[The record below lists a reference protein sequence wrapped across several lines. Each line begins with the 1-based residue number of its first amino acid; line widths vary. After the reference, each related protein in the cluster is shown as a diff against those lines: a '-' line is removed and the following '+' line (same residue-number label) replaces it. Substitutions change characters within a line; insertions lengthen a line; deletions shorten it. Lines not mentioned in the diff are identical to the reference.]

1 MKYPYV
7 LFFRN
12 DKYSNIDTYIDK
24 NKDKINGTI
33 YITSNINDLN
43 KLFSPDYHVLITF
56 GKNWNEYD
64 VHSVIVNRMIH
75 QWVHLDNI
83 DDIDRFNNIINTCY
97 ISYISKSRDFIR
109 PIFSIFT
116 TCFHSYDKIKRAYQS
131 LKEQTLKDWE
141 WVILDDSIQEE
152 HFVFLKNLFE
162 NDHRIRLFKKG
173 FHSGN
178 IGNVK
183 NEAVSLCRGKYVLE
197 LDHDDEIMP
206 NVLTYAKETFEKD
219 EEVGFVYMDF
229 INIYENGWNF
239 HYGDFISKGY
249 GSYYFQKYKDKWVY
263 VYVTPNVNN
272 ITLSHLVCM
281 PNHPRIWKKSVL
293 INILGNYNEY
303 LYICDDLEL
312 LLNTGIKTK
321 IAKIATMGYIQYM
334 NEGGN
339 NFSFIR
345 NSEINRL
352 GPEYIVPI
360 FNTNNNVNEIMKKKN
375 AYDDEK
381 YLYLHTKIWER
392 NDYDN
397 TKICNTIINY
407 DYDFQY
413 CILGIKSLYHHLD
426 YIQKLYKNNRHDFIL
441 LENNSHFDSLT
452 SILDDLGFDKMKC
465 YQLNNATKKEMIH
478 YFLWMYKS
486 LDHYEIIE
494 YNEENNENNNIELN
508 RYILEY
514 NTEYLC
520 RHDIINE
527 CILDNNKNY
536 LEIGVEYG
544 QTFQNIKFLNKI
556 GVDPSPKYI
565 HHDILHKTSDLFF
578 EELNKYTKFDIIF
591 IDGMH
596 QTEYFLKDFINSIH
610 VLNNNGILFVDDILP
625 INIRE
630 QKKIPEKHYYEDN
643 VLKYGEPW
651 TGDIWKVIYWI
662 FINYCG
668 QFDFSY
674 YNHLNYRGVGKFE
687 NIKIKDLTLENY
699 DTIIEEINNYDYI
712 KDYRKYLQYIQKEN

>member
-7 LFFRN
+7 IFYR
-12 DKYSNIDTYIDK
+12 DEKYSYIDTYIEM

-33 YITSNINDLN
+33 YITSNINDLK

-83 DDIDRFNNIINTCY
+83 DNIDVFNNTINTCY
-97 ISYISKSRDFIR
+97 ISYITKNRDFIR

-116 TCFHSYDKIKRAYQS
+116 TCFHSYEKIKRAYNS
-131 LKEQTLKDWE
+131 LKEQTFKDWE
-141 WVILDDSIQEE
+141 WIILDDSTQEE
-152 HFVFLKNLFE
+152 HFIFLKNLFE
-162 NDHRIRLFKKG
+162 NEYRVRLYKKG

-206 NVLTYAKETFEKD
+206 NILSYATNTFEKD
-219 EEVGFVYMDF
+219 EELGFIYTDF
-229 INIYENGWNF
+229 INIYENGTNF

-249 GSYYFQKYKDKWVY
+249 GSYYYQKYKDKWVY

-293 INILGNYNEY
+293 MNILGNYNEY

-345 NSEINRL
+345 NAEINRL

-360 FNTNNNVNEIMKKKN
+360 FYNKNNVNEIMKNIN

-381 YLYLHTKIWER
+381 YINFHKKIWER
-392 NDYDN
+392 NDYEHSN
-397 TKICNTIINY
+397 ISNKIINY
-407 DYDFQY
+407 DYDNQY
-413 CILGIKSLYHHLD
+413 CILGIQSLYANLNK
-426 YIQKLYKNNRHDFIL
+426 IKKLYENDRNDFIL
-441 LENNSHFDSLT
+441 LENNSNFETLT
-452 SILDDLGFDKMKC
+452 CILDDLGFVKMKC
-465 YQLNNATKKEMIH
+465 YQLNNTSKNEMIN
-478 YFLWMYKS
+478 YFLWIYKS
-486 LDHYEIIE
+486 IDNYEIIDD
-494 YNEENNENNNIELN
+494 NDCDIFDINN
-508 RYILEY
+508 YILEY
-514 NTEYLC
+514 NSDHSNRYN
-520 RHDIINE
+520 IINDCVE
-527 CILDNNKNY
+527 NNNINY
-536 LEIGVEYG
+536 LEIGIEYG
-544 QTFQNIKFLNKI
+544 QTFQYVKYLNKT

-565 HHDILHKTSDLFF
+565 NNNIIKKTSDLFF
-578 EELNKYTKFDIIF
+578 EQLDKNIKYDIIF

-596 QTEYFLKDFINSIH
+596 QTEYFLKDFINSIN
-610 VLNNNGILFVDDILP
+610 VLTNNGILLIDDILP

-630 QKKIPEKHYYEDN
+630 QKKIPQKHYYEDN
-643 VLKYGEPW
+643 ILKYGEPW
-651 TGDIWKVIYWI
+651 TGDIWKVVYWI
-662 FINYCG
+662 FKNYCG
-668 QFDFSY
+668 QFKFSY
-674 YNHLNYRGVGKFE
+674 YNHPNYRGVGKFE
-687 NIKIKDLTLENY
+687 NIKINNLTLDNY
-699 DTIIEEINNYDYI
+699 DNIINEINNYDYI
-712 KDYRKYLQYIQKEN
+712 KDFTKYIEYIKYNI